1 MILFKFDGVLHP
13 DGTQY
18 VPPRAWRDLF
28 NAIENAQKFIY
39 ITGWSVYTNIHL
51 LRGTDDPDGVSHVGE
66 LLKNKANNKNSSSAA
81 QENGQ
86 QEKDRGPSTE
96 NRFIPP
102 KHTLL

>member
-1 MILFKFDGVLHP
+1 MSRISYIASSGGLLGLCMGFSFVSLAEILYHCFLCVAMVIRHESSK
-13 DGTQY
+13 
-18 VPPRAWRDLF
+18 
-28 NAIENAQKFIY
+28 
-39 ITGWSVYTNIHL
+39 L
-51 LRGTDDPDGVSHVGE
+51 LRKD
-66 LLKNKANNKNSSSAA
+66 LWKNKANNKNSSSAA